1 MQKKNQKI
9 TVPTVETTQVTVPTM
24 AGLKAAAAPVISE
37 AAHKASEAAHKAS
50 EWGTTVAHDAG
61 EWAKPR
67 LEQGKS
73 NAEPVLTAAGDKT
86 NELRDRFNE
95 SMPKLSEAIA
105 AAIATGAGASH
116 EAARRS
122 SDAAL
127 VLRGE
132 ADIRRKRKSRGIL
145 KSLGVA
151 ALVLATAGAAAAW
164 FKQKQDEADDPWARP
179 LTDPYAVPTTGRDSS
194 LDDSQLSTATGAPL
208 DGSAP
213 ADPDTVVADEV
224 ISPPEGQVL
233 TEDDTT
239 VVVES
244 DLPAGEKRL
253 D

>member
-1 MQKKNQKI
+1 MSKTQQKI
-9 TVPTVETTQVTVPTM
+9 TVPTVETTQVSIPTV
-24 AGLKAAAAPVISE
+24 AGLKKAAAPVISE

-50 EWGTTVAHDAG
+50 EWGSSVAHDAG

-67 LEQGKS
+67 LEQGKAS
-73 NAEPVLTAAGDKT
+73 AEPMFAVAGDKT

-105 AAIATGAGASH
+105 AAIATGAGAGQ

-132 ADIRRKRKSRGIL
+132 ADIRRKKKSRGIL
-145 KSLGVA
+145 RSLGIA
-151 ALVLATAGAAAAW
+151 ALVLATAGAAGLW

-179 LTDPYAVPTTGRDSS
+179 LTDPYAAPTSGRDSS
-194 LDDSQLSTATGAPL
+194 LGGTQVSTAAEAPA
-208 DGSAP
+208 DGTAP
-213 ADPDTVVADEV
+213 ADPETVVAEEV
-224 ISPPEGQVL
+224 ISPPEGQVE
-233 TEDDTT
+233 TEGGIQT
-239 VVVES
+239 E
-244 DLPAGEKRL
+244 GERR